1 MISATQPLTLKV
13 RSIPCEVIKGNFH
26 TLENLSRAQREEA
39 LAKFRG
45 PLENHLY
52 LIAEGAQRVVA
63 RQRVSTFPL
72 AELIAVGAI

>member
-1 MISATQPLTLKV
+1 MISAMQPLTLKV

-26 TLENLSRAQREEA
+26 KLDDLSPMKRQQA
-39 LAKFRG
+39 LVKFRG

-52 LIAEGAQRVVA
+52 LIANDQRVVA
-63 RQRVSTFPL
+63 RQHVSTFPL